1 MGGQAGEHVGGQV
14 GRWAGE
20 SAGRWADSRT
30 FSLAIPRSEGGMGG
44 VGAEVG
50 EGR

>member
-30 FSLAIPRSEGGMGG
+30 FSLAIPRNEGGDGRGG
-44 VGAEVG
+44 
-50 EGR
+50 GRGG